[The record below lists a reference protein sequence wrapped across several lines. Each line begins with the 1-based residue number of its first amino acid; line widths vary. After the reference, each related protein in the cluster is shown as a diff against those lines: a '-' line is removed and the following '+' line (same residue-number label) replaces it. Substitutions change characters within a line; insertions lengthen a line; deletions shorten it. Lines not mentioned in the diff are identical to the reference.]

1 MQHEN
6 RNPIN
11 LNHRHPDAL
20 TPSADLMSI
29 AIDPDI
35 HSRSW
40 MNLHLRGDPS
50 QLSSQTKWLGSRSFS
65 SGNRISLWSDTA
77 TLPGW
82 AHLRY
87 IYLFFQ
93 ISTSKILQTFILLL
107 SLLSLHV
114 LTILIIQT
122 SLYQLLSS
130 DFWSSLVSSKR
141 GFQLSPKKNG
151 EFWHPLNGTI

>member
-11 LNHRHPDAL
+11 LNPQHLDAL

-29 AIDPDI
+29 AMDPDI

-50 QLSSQTKWLGSRSFS
+50 QLSSQTKWLGCRSFS

-87 IYLFFQ
+87 ISSNFQ
-93 ISTSKILQTFILLL
+93 ISTSNILQTFILLYPYCPYMSLPFL
-107 SLLSLHV
+107 SFKHHFINCYPQIFDPPWCL
-114 LTILIIQT
+114 QKG
-122 SLYQLLSS
+122 
-130 DFWSSLVSSKR
+130 DF
-141 GFQLSPKKNG
+141 N
-151 EFWHPLNGTI
+151 